1 MPTVGS
7 LKEDVSQLLETG
19 KLSMGEPCSPYTIV
33 KSTPYTKVKSSV
45 HDGKLENVTSQVY
58 GRKIPLLEIR
68 ERILKKHEKFM
79 YLCSDEQIDSMSLE
93 GVKLKLESIGEL
105 SLTIMVC

>member
-1 MPTVGS
+1 MPTVAS

-33 KSTPYTKVKSSV
+33 KSSV
-45 HDGKLENVTSQVY
+45 HDGKLENTTSQVY

-79 YLCSDEQIDSMSLE
+79 YLYSDEQIE
-93 GVKLKLESIGEL
+93 EVKLKLESIGEL
-105 SLTIMVC
+105 SSAVNDHYGLLKQLQ